1 MKYCCTN
8 SERQGSCYFEFQ
20 SGRFSENFWRDD
32 SLYLSGDD
40 FDALGLYEIFI
51 KVLPSFDYYG
61 ITEITRDQWEQI
73 VKASEKVA
81 KEARQAVEEIH
92 QWARLAF
99 RRERVL
105 TVLGI

>member
-40 FDALGLYEIFI
+40 FDALGLYE
-51 KVLPSFDYYG
+51 
-61 ITEITRDQWEQI
+61 
-73 VKASEKVA
+73 VA

>member
-20 SGRFSENFWRDD
+20 SGRFSEDFWRDD

-40 FDALGLYEIFI
+40 FDALGLYEIFAS
-51 KVLPSFDYYG
+51 VLTSFNYYG
-61 ITEITRDQWEQI
+61 ITEVTREQWAQI
-73 VKASEKVA
+73 VKVSEKAA
-81 KEARQAVEEIH
+81 KEARQAVEEIN
-92 QWARLAF
+92 QWAWLTF